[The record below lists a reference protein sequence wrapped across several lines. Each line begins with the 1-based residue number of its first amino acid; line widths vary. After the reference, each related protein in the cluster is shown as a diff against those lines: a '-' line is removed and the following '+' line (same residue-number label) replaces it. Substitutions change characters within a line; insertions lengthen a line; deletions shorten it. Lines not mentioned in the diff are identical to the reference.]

1 MILAL
6 NTAEPIHEL
15 AFIRD
20 NPAVPGER
28 ELLSEKQWPDDRNDV
43 ENLVPF
49 IASELE
55 KLGAQ
60 KKEITEIFVVNGPGS
75 FTSLRTGM
83 ACAQGLA
90 EGLAARLYSMNTFE
104 LLRRKAALLDPLL
117 VILHAGGLDVGIQF
131 FPEGIQGHQNES
143 EGNTVRVGALTALLK
158 DYPHDRGIHV
168 LSRLPETTADELH
181 ALALEKKWKIL
192 GEHELQSLGEMLLTF
207 DFEGLKDVTTLETFY
222 LKPPHITP
230 SSDPW
235 KQ

>member
-6 NTAEPIHEL
+6 NTAEPMHEL
-15 AFIRD
+15 VFVHE

-75 FTSLRTGM
+75 FTSLRTGI

-90 EGLAARLYSMNTFE
+90 EGLAAPLYAMNTFE
-104 LLRRKAALLDPLL
+104 LLRRKATLSGPLL
-117 VILHAGGLDVGIQF
+117 VVLHAGGLDVGVQYF
-131 FPEGIQGHQNES
+131 SEGVQTQQRSLDEEGI
-143 EGNTVRVGALTALLK
+143 RIGALSDLLK
-158 DYPHDRGIHV
+158 NYPHDHGIHIMG
-168 LSRLPETTADELH
+168 RLPETAADELH
-181 ALALEKKWKIL
+181 ALAIEKKWKML
-192 GEHELQSLGEMLLTF
+192 AEHELQSLGEMLLTF
-207 DFEGLKDVTTLETFY
+207 GLKGLKPVTTLETVY

-230 SSDPW
+230 SSNPW